1 MKKII
6 LSCISL
12 AISLF
17 MINGCQSNQ
26 QEKMPGI
33 DIPISKMNDGL
44 TLSLPEE
51 INVNGSS
58 FIWIR
63 LVNTS
68 NNIFQLTEQSGIYV
82 YQYVG
87 NKWVSVKNDIDY
99 GSGRIIEVYPQNGE
113 PFRELTTAIRPSV
126 EIIETN
132 IALRVVIIGKFTTPD
147 GDDFG
152 PAGTFLD
159 FWLNPEGLPVILED
173 NQL

>member
-6 LSCISL
+6 LSCLFL

-17 MINGCQSNQ
+17 ILNGCQSNH

-51 INVNGSS
+51 INSNESS

-63 LVNTS
+63 LTNTS

-82 YQYVG
+82 FQYVG
-87 NKWVSVKNDIDY
+87 KEWVPVNNDFDY
-99 GSGRIIEVYPQNGE
+99 GTGRIIEIYPQNGE
-113 PFRELTTAIRPSV
+113 PFRELTTALRPLV
-126 EIIETN
+126 NIEETN
-132 IALRVVIIGKFTTPD
+132 ILIRVVIIGKYTTFD
-147 GDDFG
+147 GDAVG
-152 PAGTFLD
+152 TAGTFLD
-159 FWLNPEGLPVILED
+159 FWLTPEGLPFISGD
-173 NQL
+173 DQL